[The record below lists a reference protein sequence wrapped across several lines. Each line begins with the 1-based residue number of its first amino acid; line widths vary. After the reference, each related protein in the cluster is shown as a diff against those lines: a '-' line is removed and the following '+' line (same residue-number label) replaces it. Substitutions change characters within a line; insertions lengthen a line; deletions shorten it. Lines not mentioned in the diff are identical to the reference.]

1 MSASIV
7 GRARQAGLVEIRIRN
22 IRDYTHDRHHTA
34 DDTPYGGGAGMVMKV
49 EPVVEAVEAAKA
61 DCGQHGGGPAQADCR
76 VIYLTPQG
84 HLYDQQTA
92 RRLAKLRHLILLCGH
107 YEGIDE
113 RVCELVVDEEISIGD
128 YVLTGGEL
136 PAMVVVDSV
145 VRLLPGVVGNPDSI
159 LEESFWER
167 LLDYPHYTRPAE
179 YRGVCVPE
187 VLLSGH
193 HAQIERWRRRKA
205 LEKTL
210 KQRPELLDRIA
221 LTPEDRQLLEEI
233 RREQDEQRD

>member
-1 MSASIV
+1 
-7 GRARQAGLVEIRIRN
+7 
-22 IRDYTHDRHHTA
+22 
-34 DDTPYGGGAGMVMKV
+34 MVMKV

-61 DCGQHGGGPAQADCR
+61 NCGQHGGDPPQAHCR

-92 RRLAKLRHLILLCGH
+92 RRLAQLRHLILLCGH

-113 RVCELVVDEEISIGD
+113 RVCQLVVDEEVSIGD
-128 YVLTGGEL
+128 YVVTGGEL

-179 YRGVCVPE
+179 YRGVSVPE

-210 KQRPELLDRIA
+210 KQRPELLDRLT

-233 RREQDEQRD
+233 RREQDHKQERPE